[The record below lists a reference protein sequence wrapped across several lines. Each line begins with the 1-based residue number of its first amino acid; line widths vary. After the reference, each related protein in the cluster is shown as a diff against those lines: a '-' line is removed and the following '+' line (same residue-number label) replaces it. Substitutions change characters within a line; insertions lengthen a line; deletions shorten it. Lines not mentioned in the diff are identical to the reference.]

1 MASVDLTTKIRN
13 LKPTLTG
20 SRIERAHAQL
30 LHELAQKGL
39 SFRPYIWISD
49 DWFCPDGAPGFAV
62 PFFLFDGEL
71 QRLER
76 KMMGRCE
83 GASERELMKLMRHEC
98 GHAIDNAFGLRRKR
112 ERQALFG
119 RSKTPYPKSYVPDL
133 DSTDFV
139 THLGDGY
146 AQAHPDEDWAETFAL
161 WLGTSNFSK
170 LKKRYEGTK
179 AHEKLSYVDRLMKSL
194 VGQRPRLT
202 ERWKCDPIHQID
214 LTLKE
219 YYQKKRKL
227 RVDHRSLFEL
237 EELRGLSG
245 VGPARTYTRL
255 LYKGLHFDLAAKAK
269 SPVSVAEKVV
279 REFDRSLQQGRLGF
293 SSEASYTNKVLLD
306 FLAQKTSQ
314 YLKEERNR
322 IIM

>member
-1 MASVDLTTKIRN
+1 MLA
-13 LKPTLTG
+13 G
-20 SRIERAHAQL
+20 SRIERAHAEL
-30 LHELAQKGL
+30 LRELAEKGL
-39 SFRPYIWISD
+39 NFRPYIWISD

-62 PFFLFDGEL
+62 PFFLFD
-71 QRLER
+71 QQWMNLER

-98 GHAIDNAFGLRRKR
+98 GHAIDNAFQLRRKK

-119 RSKTPYPKSYVPDL
+119 RSQTPYPKSYVPDL

-161 WLGTSNFSK
+161 WLGAKDLSK
-170 LKKRYEGTK
+170 LKRRYQATR
-179 AHEKLSYVDRLMKSL
+179 ALEKIEYVDRLMRSL
-194 VGQRPRLT
+194 AGQRPKVK
-202 ERWKCDPIHQID
+202 ERWKCDPHHQIN

-219 YYQKKRKL
+219 YYEQKRKL
-227 RVDHRSLFEL
+227 HVNHRSLFEF

-245 VGPARTYTRL
+245 IGPARSYTRL
-255 LYKGLHFDLAAKAK
+255 LHKGLHFDLAVKAR

-306 FLAQKTSQ
+306 FLAKKTSQ
-314 YLKEERNR
+314 YLREERNR